1 VLPETRFLKLG
12 LLAPFLFAAR
22 RMVYD
27 WQTILVNRRD
37 LEIAW
42 YETPYFVAA
51 SMLVRTAEV
60 AGGLV
65 SVAKPDYLARR
76 FGW

>member
-1 VLPETRFLKLG
+1 MAFDFG
-12 LLAPFLFAAR
+12 
-22 RMVYD
+22 
-27 WQTILVNRRD
+27 TIIGNRRD

-42 YETPYFVAA
+42 YETPFFVAA
-51 SMLVRTAEV
+51 SLLARTLEV

-65 SVAKPDYLARR
+65 SVARPDYLSRR